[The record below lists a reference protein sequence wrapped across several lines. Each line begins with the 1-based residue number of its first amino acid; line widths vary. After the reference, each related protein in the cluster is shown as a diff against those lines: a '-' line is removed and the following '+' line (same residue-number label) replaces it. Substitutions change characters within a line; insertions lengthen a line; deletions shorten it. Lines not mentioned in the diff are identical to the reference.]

1 MAKVNWEIEHS
12 YDAECIREIS
22 VAVNGNSYLVIF
34 GKHIN
39 GGFCSIPNWGA
50 GCELSSHD
58 HFGDIGYNAERIG
71 KGLKNATAGRCIAEA
86 INIAALCENERRD

>member
-12 YDAECIREIS
+12 YDAECIMEIS

-50 GCELSSHD
+50 GVSCRAMTISVILATTLREL
-58 HFGDIGYNAERIG
+58 
-71 KGLKNATAGRCIAEA
+71 AGR
-86 INIAALCENERRD
+86 